1 LVTVRPNTGFS
12 DRKATQANN
21 KTAIPNK
28 VRSAP
33 KKRLNCVLSI
43 WYSNEGTCS
52 VYKGLQ
58 KYAIGKFIQSLID
71 IINPIIERKAPFFCL
86 LQP

>member
-1 LVTVRPNTGFS
+1 LETVRPRTGFS
-12 DRKATQANN
+12 ERKATQANN
-21 KTAIPNK
+21 KTAIPSK

-43 WYSNEGTCS
+43 WYSNEGICS
-52 VYKGLQ
+52 VYIGLQ
-58 KYAIGKFIQSLID
+58 KYEIEKFIQSLTD
-71 IINPIIERKAPFFCL
+71 IINPVIEQKGPFSFL